1 MLTHPT
7 LDQLRHMK
15 LDGMAFRGL
24 SRPHWGHGPPSPFID
39 LQTQDAT
46 AELSHAEWLGL
57 LVDRELASRNTRR
70 FQTRMRAAR
79 LRHIGAAIED
89 VDFWTPRK
97 LDRALFQQLATGRWI
112 GDARNLMI
120 TGPCGVGKTWLA
132 CALGQRACRDNL
144 TVIYQRLPR
153 LFADLE
159 LAHGDGR
166 FPRLF
171 RSLVKADLLIL
182 DDWGPDRLT
191 AGQRRD
197 LMEIVEDRHGR
208 GSILITSQL
217 PVTAWHDVIDEPTF
231 ADAILDRLVHNTHR
245 LELDGHSMRRSTDPI
260 EKVDE
265 GLPA

>member
-7 LDQLRHMK
+7 VEHLRELK
-15 LDGMAFRGL
+15 LDGMVQAFN
-24 SRPHWGHGPPSPFID
+24 D
-39 LQTQDAT
+39 LQTQDA
-46 AELSHAEWLGL
+46 AADLSHAEWLGVL
-57 LVDRELASRNTRR
+57 IDREIASRNTRR
-70 FQTRMRAAR
+70 FQTRMRAAK

-89 VDFWTPRK
+89 VDFRTPRK

-112 GDARNLMI
+112 KDARNLMI

-153 LFADLE
+153 LFADLD

-166 FPRLF
+166 FARLF

-197 LMEIVEDRHGR
+197 LMEIVEDRHGQ
-208 GSILITSQL
+208 GAILITSQL
-217 PVTAWHDVIDEPTF
+217 PVAAWHDIIDEPTF
-231 ADAILDRLVHNTHR
+231 ADAILDRLVHNAYR
-245 LELDGHSMRRSTDPI
+245 LDLDGPSLRRSTDPT
-260 EKVDE
+260 EGVDDSHRE
-265 GLPA
+265 